1 MAENQIARVRKVI
14 ETVFKQ
20 VIEKQEISPS
30 PLEKLTVRTP
40 RNEAWGDL
48 CSNALLLLCGDDD
61 TARQREAQDFIKSL
75 EALPFIDTVTLA
87 QNGYLNMTVAMTEW
101 AELFVDILGDYPAF
115 IRTAVNTRSCD
126 LKVEVTPTQNDLV
139 CARLAWNAEALEKL
153 AGQVGFSVIRH
164 EIAEPQQ
171 RGFPT
176 ETAVSRC
183 SEQGAKLA
191 VLSNGVDFAVNFSP
205 VLAVDRS
212 YDNPVFCLPYCIA
225 RIRSMLEKVGVQ
237 DKGSTLLADVPVAD
251 FAFKTAVEQ
260 KLAKMIWHWPEKIE
274 ITLEKGEI
282 LHLLSFLH
290 EVSLLFFQLVEQM
303 RPQSSEYLM
312 EPGQGAMRCL
322 LFRVID
328 KIISEGL
335 MLLEFDIAEEFI

>member
-1 MAENQIARVRKVI
+1 MAENQIAHVRKVI

-20 VIEKQEISPS
+20 VIEKQKMSPS
-30 PLEKLTVRTP
+30 SLEKLTVRTP
-40 RNEAWGDL
+40 KSEAWGDL
-48 CSNALLLLCGDDD
+48 CSNALLLLCGDDE
-61 TARQREAQDFIKSL
+61 TARQREARDFIKSL

-101 AELFVDILGDYPAF
+101 AELFVDILDDYPAF
-115 IRTAVNTRSCD
+115 IQSAVSTGLHD
-126 LKVEVTPTQNDLV
+126 LQADIAPRQNDLV
-139 CARLAWNAEALEKL
+139 CARLTWNAEALEKL
-153 AGQVGFSVIRH
+153 ARQVGSSLTCR

-176 ETAVSRC
+176 ETAIARC

-205 VLAVDRS
+205 VLAADRS
-212 YDNPVFCLPYCIA
+212 YDNPAFCLPYCIA
-225 RIRSMLEKVGVQ
+225 RIRSMLEHASVK
-237 DKGSTLLADVPVAD
+237 DEGSTLLADVSVTD
-251 FAFKTAVEQ
+251 FAFKTAIEQ
-260 KLAKMIWHWPEKIE
+260 KLAKMIWHWPEMIE

-322 LFRVID
+322 LFRVIA
-328 KIISEGL
+328 KIVSEGL